1 MDAKLIVVGGQAT
14 KSEVPLVNFPVLI
27 GRNRTA
33 ALPIAHPLVSRNHC
47 EIFQLRG
54 ALVVRDLESAN
65 GTRINDELIEEEILK
80 PGDRLTVG
88 PLTFVAIYKFAGEMP
103 DLETLRA
110 SEEEGGPFFDEAVA
124 DDPVSLSAEDIVEAD
139 IVEIDVQPKKPVEKP
154 KPGGKPAKGA
164 KGVSDK
170 EATLEFNSKKGE
182 FNKKKQDDEDLMDL
196 KLEDLLLDSAVGQ
209 REPEPTPKER
219 GKEPDPGESIVV
231 SPYADSGVQVR
242 DEGIIARNELSL
254 RPPPPPAKGGA
265 KTPAPSERPPAEKP
279 VKGPAPAKEAAKG
292 PRTVEAPAKGAAAK
306 APPSPEKPKPKAP
319 ASVQMA
325 SSIDGESADMALT
338 LEDSEDFVLED
349 SGVSARARLTD
360 RSIDESLDAAIVEA
374 SSDSFDAVKL
384 LTGASQPPD
393 KNPRGGPR
401 EDDGKQVISFVLPSK
416 EWGNSGVQADQL
428 RESKQP
434 TDFLLRLQLPD
445 AGKIRVGTPVR
456 VAGIDVG
463 MVTDLNWVAT
473 GGQLRAEALLNIQK
487 RLGEVL
493 RDDCQIGVQESDGAI
508 VIVIE
513 NPGSNDKHLQNGQV
527 ILPAK

>member
-47 EIFQLRG
+47 EIFHIRG

-65 GTRINDELIEEEILK
+65 GTRINDELIEEEVLK

-88 PLTFVAIYKFAGEMP
+88 PLTFVAIYKFAGEVP
-103 DLETLRA
+103 DLESLRA
-110 SEEEGGPFFDEAVA
+110 SEEENGPFFEEAVA
-124 DDPVSLSAEDIVEAD
+124 DDPVSLSAEDIIEAD
-139 IVEIDVQPKKPVEKP
+139 ILEDEKPAEKP
-154 KPGGKPAKGA
+154 KPAAGKGKEAAAKGKGKGA
-164 KGVSDK
+164 KSVSDK
-170 EATLEFNSKKGE
+170 EATLEFNSKK
-182 FNKKKQDDEDLMDL
+182 QDDDEDLMDL
-196 KLEDLLLDSAVGQ
+196 KLEDLLLDSTVDAGK
-209 REPEPTPKER
+209 REPEPTPRER
-219 GKEPDPGESIVV
+219 TREPNPGESGLV
-231 SPYADSGVQVR
+231 SPYSNSGVQVR
-242 DEGIIARNELSL
+242 AEEGVIARNELSL
-254 RPPPPPAKGGA
+254 RPPAAPGKPPA
-265 KTPAPSERPPAEKP
+265 KTPAAAEKP
-279 VKGPAPAKEAAKG
+279 AAEKPKPAA
-292 PRTVEAPAKGAAAK
+292 AAAK
-306 APPSPEKPKPKAP
+306 ASPEKPKAPPEKPKAP
-319 ASVQMA
+319 PAPKSPATVQMA
-325 SSIDGESADMALT
+325 SSIDDSVDMALT
-338 LEDSEDFVLED
+338 IEDSEDFLLDD
-349 SGVSARARLTD
+349 SGVSSRATLTN

-384 LTGASQPPD
+384 LTGASKPPD
-393 KNPRGGPR
+393 RNPRGAPR

-473 GGQLRAEALLNIQK
+473 GGHLRAEALLNIQK

-493 RDDCQIGVQESDGAI
+493 RDDCRIGVQESGDAVAI
-508 VIVIE
+508 IIE
-513 NPGSNDKHLQNGQV
+513 SPGVNDKHLEHGQV
-527 ILPAK
+527 MMPAK